1 MSPKKESLSRR
12 ERLSLTEDFKRILGK
27 GKKLWLDK
35 YLLILLYPNHLN
47 CRRLGLIVSKKVGKA
62 AKRNKIKRLLR
73 NLYRKNKEIFP
84 TGTDIVM
91 IPHPNIEKLDYNEL
105 LILLKKELSLFR
117 IDELYQ

>member
-84 TGTDIVM
+84 IGTDIVM